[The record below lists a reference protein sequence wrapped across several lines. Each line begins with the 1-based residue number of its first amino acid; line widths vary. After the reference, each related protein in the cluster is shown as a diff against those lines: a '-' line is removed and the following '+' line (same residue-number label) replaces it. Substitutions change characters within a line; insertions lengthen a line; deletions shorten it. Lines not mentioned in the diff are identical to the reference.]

1 MLNKLKTLNNNN
13 LINLLFAAI
22 PLSFIAGNLVLNL
35 NTLLLIVTAIII
47 FKEKIFKFNYDLLD
61 KLILIFFSYIFIV
74 SLINYFINSS
84 GDEQSMNLMILK
96 KSFFYLRFLFLYLVI
111 RYLVRENKI
120 SFKIFFFSA
129 SICSLFVCFDLI
141 YQLINGFDVFGYEG
155 VSRRLSGPFGDELIA
170 GSYLQR
176 FSLFSIFTIPVFY
189 KMKDKKL
196 LFIFLTLL
204 TSVIVFSLVI
214 SGNRMP
220 TILFLVIMFFIL
232 ILEKSL
238 RKFIIPFILIAFLIT
253 VAIFN
258 LNTDYKSHLKQV
270 NKKVSEF
277 VVFFSNIITDKESE
291 IIHSYV
297 IDINGKQVQ
306 ITNVYLKEF
315 NAGFQTWLENKYIGQ
330 GVKSFKKNC
339 QKANVKNCGAHPHNY
354 YLEILADLGL
364 VGFTLLFLIF
374 IIIVYRSF
382 IKKYFLDSSLKH
394 NHVITPFIFLFLAEI
409 FPVRTTGSFF
419 TTGNASF
426 FFLVMA
432 IIIALSRKET

>member
-176 FSLFSIFTIPVFY
+176 FSLFSIFIIPVFY

-238 RKFIIPFILIAFLIT
+238 RKLIIPFILIAFLIT

-374 IIIVYRSF
+374 IILVYRSF

>member
-1 MLNKLKTLNNNN
+1 M
-13 LINLLFAAI
+13 
-22 PLSFIAGNLVLNL
+22 
-35 NTLLLIVTAIII
+35 
-47 FKEKIFKFNYDLLD
+47 NY
-61 KLILIFFSYIFIV
+61 
-74 SLINYFINSS
+74 
-84 GDEQSMNLMILK
+84 E
-96 KSFFYLRFLFLYLVI
+96 
-111 RYLVRENKI
+111 
-120 SFKIFFFSA
+120 
-129 SICSLFVCFDLI
+129 
-141 YQLINGFDVFGYEG
+141 
-155 VSRRLSGPFGDELIA
+155 
-170 GSYLQR
+170 
-176 FSLFSIFTIPVFY
+176 
-189 KMKDKKL
+189 
-196 LFIFLTLL
+196 
-204 TSVIVFSLVI
+204 
-214 SGNRMP
+214 
-220 TILFLVIMFFIL
+220 FLVVGQGITGSIVAL
-232 ILEKSL
+232 QLKKSL

>member
-238 RKFIIPFILIAFLIT
+238 RKLIIPFILIAFLIT

>member
-111 RYLVRENKI
+111 RYLVRKNKI

-176 FSLFSIFTIPVFY
+176 FSLFSIFIIPVFY

-238 RKFIIPFILIAFLIT
+238 RKLIIPFILIAFLIT

-374 IIIVYRSF
+374 IILVYRSF

>member
-111 RYLVRENKI
+111 RYLVRKNKI

-238 RKFIIPFILIAFLIT
+238 RKLIIPFILIAFLIT

>member
-74 SLINYFINSS
+74 SLINYFINSN

-238 RKFIIPFILIAFLIT
+238 RKLIIPFILIAFLIT